1 MRHLTECLPDCDG
14 WPCRCPLSR
23 RRHRVPLGDLHGRVG
38 VREAITE
45 AARLALLEHAA
56 AD

>member
-1 MRHLTECLPDCDG
+1 MRSSTA
-14 WPCRCPLSR
+14 
-23 RRHRVPLGDLHGRVG
+23 RVG